1 MRFEEIVERFLKR
14 VDGEV
19 TEKKIKE
26 YFTELFENEME
37 TEEDM
42 EEMNLAEKY
51 LEEFFL

>member
-26 YFTELFENEME
+26 VR
-37 TEEDM
+37 
-42 EEMNLAEKY
+42 KKVIC
-51 LEEFFL
+51 